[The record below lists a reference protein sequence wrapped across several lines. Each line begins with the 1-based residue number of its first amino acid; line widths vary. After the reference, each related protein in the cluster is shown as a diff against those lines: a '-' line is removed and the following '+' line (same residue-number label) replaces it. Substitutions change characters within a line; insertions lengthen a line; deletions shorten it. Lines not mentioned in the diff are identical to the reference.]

1 MASIS
6 IINMSLVTTWAEKK
20 SLENRPYFRSL
31 FPGEDN
37 EAKCVQ
43 GKFSQYDYRGK
54 KKESLAHPFI
64 QNRCVF
70 GDYGVFFFFLDYG
83 VFMKYT
89 KQLTI

>member
-1 MASIS
+1 MKLNVFKGNFLSMI
-6 IINMSLVTTWAEKK
+6 T
-20 SLENRPYFRSL
+20 
-31 FPGEDN
+31 G
-37 EAKCVQ
+37 
-43 GKFSQYDYRGK
+43 GG

-70 GDYGVFFFFLDYG
+70 GDYGVVFFFFLDYG